1 MNNASKFVDLNTDH
15 VMVAVIFDGAD
26 HKLPHGQNLAA
37 ALMSAGITVIRNTPV
52 SHSPR
57 SPYCMMGAC
66 YDCLVEIDGSTQQA
80 CMTQVREGLVINRVK
95 YLDQQVD
102 E

>member
-1 MNNASKFVDLNTDH
+1 MNNASQFVDLNSDH
-15 VMVAVIFDGAD
+15 VMVTVIFDGAE
-26 HKLPHGQNLAA
+26 LNLTLGQNLAA
-37 ALMSAGITVIRNTPV
+37 ALMSAGISALRNTPV

-57 SPYCMMGAC
+57 SPFCMMGAC

-80 CMTQVREGLVINRVK
+80 CMTLVRDGLIINRVK
-95 YLDQQVD
+95 YLDRQVD